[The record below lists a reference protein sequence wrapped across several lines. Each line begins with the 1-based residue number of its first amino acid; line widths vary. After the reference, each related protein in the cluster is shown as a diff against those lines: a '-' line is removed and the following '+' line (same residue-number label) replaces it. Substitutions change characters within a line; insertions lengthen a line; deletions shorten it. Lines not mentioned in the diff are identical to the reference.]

1 MSGVFTDYDTAW
13 EDINLVLQEV
23 EKKASQAKRRTDI
36 LFYTYGTL
44 EQGNHVIQMGLTS
57 TDGLAKAREGQ
68 NTSEWDGDLI
78 ELMGMFDGQEPDPD
92 DPYSGS
98 SADIAR
104 RYLQDCFGCS
114 FRLAFDWQL
123 NPMSF
128 LGPILDAVRSIMQAI
143 QPLWD
148 ALDPMKQLERL
159 CDFMNQLKIF
169 CPQDLISLI
178 MALKALLFSYALKG
192 FNFKLDWTMILGPIL
207 KAIAELLI
215 AIIDAVLNI
224 ILAPLDCLIAALQ
237 AAADLE
243 AAGRDFA
250 AGVAEFSN
258 RQASSF
264 NPANSTAQASVL
276 KREVTW
282 QPGAKG
288 SEVWKPNSEGLGT
301 AQGRTVP
308 KNQATNPQNHMTTGF
323 HIRQGEPLDQAW
335 KRPGWADAT
344 VLQKA
349 VVSVTT
355 ARQHL
360 VTLFDNLKITLD
372 SLGNLIGGGVAL
384 SLEVGGLMLMLFDF
398 IGMIMMIIRMFMKV
412 GSPAE
417 VDWCLY
423 LAENPEELREQLR
436 RFYNTPNVTT
446 TPTRAMSRRGGS
458 EDLDYQEVVS
468 YSVVVN
474 GQALGDIPLC
484 VSSRDSQTQ
493 AFLDSWIKELERN

>member
-1 MSGVFTDYDTAW
+1 MSGVSTDYDTAW
-13 EDINLVLQEV
+13 EDINLVLQEI
-23 EKKASQAKRRTDI
+23 EREATKANRRTDI

-44 EQGNHVIQMGLTS
+44 EQGKHVIQMGLSS
-57 TDGLAKAREGQ
+57 TEGLENAREGQ

-78 ELMGMFDGQEPDPD
+78 ELMGMYDGVEEDPN

-104 RYLQDCFGCS
+104 RYLKECFGCS

-123 NPMSF
+123 NPLSF
-128 LGPILDAVRSIMQAI
+128 LGPILDTVRSIMSAI
-143 QPLWD
+143 KPLWD
-148 ALDPMKQLERL
+148 ALDPMKQLEKL
-159 CDFMNQLKIF
+159 CDFMDQLKIF

-178 MALKALLFSYALKG
+178 MALKALLFSYAVKG
-192 FNFKLDWTMILGPIL
+192 FNFKLDWTMILGPLL

-243 AAGRDFA
+243 RAGRDFA
-250 AGVAEFSN
+250 AGVAEFSD
-258 RQASSF
+258 RQTGTF
-264 NPANSTAQASVL
+264 KKSTTQGEASVL
-276 KREVTW
+276 KKEVTT

-288 SEVWKPNSEGLGT
+288 KQVWQPNNEGLGT
-301 AQGRTVP
+301 VQGRAVP
-308 KNQATNPQNHMTTGF
+308 RSEATNPKNHMTAGF
-323 HIRQGEPLDQAW
+323 EIRQGEPLDQAW
-335 KRPGWADAT
+335 KRPGWADASIM
-344 VLQKA
+344 QKA

-372 SLGNLIGGGVAL
+372 SLGNLVGGGVML
-384 SLEVGGLMLMLFDF
+384 SLEIGGLLLMIFDM
-398 IGMIMMIIRMFMKV
+398 IGLIMMIIRMFKKV
-412 GSPAE
+412 GNPKD
-417 VDWCLY
+417 VNWCEY
-423 LAENPEELREQLR
+423 LAENPEILREQLR
-436 RFYNTPNVTT
+436 RFYNTPEVTT
-446 TPTRAMSRRGGS
+446 TPTRSRSRTGTDS
-458 EDLDYQEVVS
+458 LDYEEVVS

-474 GQALGDIPLC
+474 GKSLGEIPLC
-484 VSSRDSQTQ
+484 ASSRDSQTQ